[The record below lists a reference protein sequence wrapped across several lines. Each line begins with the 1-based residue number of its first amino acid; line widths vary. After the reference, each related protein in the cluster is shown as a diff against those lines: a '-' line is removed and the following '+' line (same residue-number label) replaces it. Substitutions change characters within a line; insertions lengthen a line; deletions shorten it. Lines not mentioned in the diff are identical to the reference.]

1 MKNTSTVIFLIF
13 MLISGAQAQTYQFSP
28 NVYSSQGQDFRN
40 SEFEIS
46 YTIGEMAA
54 VTTIS
59 NPSIT
64 FTQGFHQPDKF
75 SVGFETIESKWSGYI
90 YPNPVDDQVTLS
102 ISSDYQA
109 NYIIDLFDAGGR
121 RILANKEIN
130 HLPGSQQFSFS
141 TAELSAGTYLLR
153 VSSLEGRNQR
163 SFRFTRMP
171 H

>member
-1 MKNTSTVIFLIF
+1 MKKTSAI
-13 MLISGAQAQTYQFSP
+13 LISIFFLVTRVQSQTIQFSP
-28 NVYSSQGQDFRN
+28 QVYSSQGQDFRN

-46 YTIGEMAA
+46 YTIGEMVA
-54 VTTIS
+54 VATVS
-59 NPSIT
+59 NASNT
-64 FTQGFHQPDKF
+64 FTQGFHQPDKY
-75 SVGFETIESKWSGYI
+75 SVGFESIESLWSGYV

-109 NYIIDLFDAGGR
+109 NYLLDLFDASGK
-121 RILANKEIN
+121 RILANKKIN

-141 TAELSAGTYLLR
+141 TSDLAAGAYLLR
-153 VSSLEGRNQR
+153 VSSVEGANQR